1 VEVGRKIITSTYR
14 LLKIIIILI
23 SKKTKYLYTAF
34 LFSAAFSNAAT
45 TRYVGGKVEV
55 IDPTLTGEES
65 ISLLEINSTI
75 APNRVVC
82 TSRGSRTEIHDG
94 STILRLGANTVAKK
108 EENGSYWIHSGSL
121 LFCSTVPTTVRFSSL
136 QSSATFEGRGTI
148 ILETT
153 GNGGFKLIPL
163 EAKGYFSTAKHGKK
177 EARAGQ
183 LLFVVDN
190 PSNFGDAYDI
200 DLMLM
205 LRSSLLIN
213 SFPDPL
219 PTFELIGLA
228 IYSQELKLKGKYDAL
243 IGNAPTKDT
252 VQLWAFERGQGFS
265 REKKPAK
272 GKSPSQGKGF
282 LGRLFG
288 GKSKE

>member
-1 VEVGRKIITSTYR
+1 MKVGRENSTSTY
-14 LLKIIIILI
+14 LLLRIIIILI
-23 SKKTKYLYTAF
+23 SNKPKYFYTAF
-34 LFSAAFSNAAT
+34 LLCVVLSNAAT

-55 IDPTLTGEES
+55 IDPTLSGEES
-65 ISLLEINSTI
+65 IYLLEINSTI
-75 APNRVVC
+75 APKRVVC
-82 TSRGSRTEIHDG
+82 TGRGSRTEIHDG
-94 STILRLGANTVAKK
+94 STILRLGANTVAKM
-108 EENGSYWIHSGSL
+108 EEPGTYWIHSGSL

-163 EAKGYFSTAKHGKK
+163 EAKGYFSTAKDGKK
-177 EARAGQ
+177 EAKAGQ

-219 PTFELIGLA
+219 PTFEHIGLA

-243 IGNAPTKDT
+243 IGNAPTKDK

-265 REKKPAK
+265 REERPSK
-272 GKSPSQGKGF
+272 GKSQGKGF

-288 GKSKE
+288 GRSKE

>member
-1 VEVGRKIITSTYR
+1 MKVGRKNFTSKYH

-23 SKKTKYLYTAF
+23 SNRIYYFHTVF
-34 LFSAAFSNAAT
+34 LLCAVFSNAAT
-45 TRYVGGKVEV
+45 TRYIGGKVEV
-55 IDPTLTGEES
+55 IDATLSGEES

-75 APNRVVC
+75 VPKLIVC
-82 TSRGSRTEIHDG
+82 TGRGSRTEIHDG

-108 EENGSYWIHSGSL
+108 EQPGAYWIHSGSL
-121 LFCSTVPTTVRFSSL
+121 LFCSTVPTTVHFSSL

-163 EAKGYFSTAKHGKK
+163 EAKGYFSTAKDGKK
-177 EARAGQ
+177 KAKAGQ

-219 PTFELIGLA
+219 PTFEHIGLA

-243 IGNAPTKDT
+243 IGNAPTKDK
-252 VQLWAFERGQGFS
+252 VQLWAFERGGGFG
-265 REKKPAK
+265 REERPSKV
-272 GKSPSQGKGF
+272 KSPTESKGF
-282 LGRLFG
+282 LGRLFK

>member
-1 VEVGRKIITSTYR
+1 MKVGRKNFTSKYP

-23 SKKTKYLYTAF
+23 SNKIYYFHTLF
-34 LFSAAFSNAAT
+34 LLCAVFSNATT
-45 TRYVGGKVEV
+45 TRYIGGKVEV
-55 IDPTLTGEES
+55 IDPTLSGEES

-75 APNRVVC
+75 VPKRIVC
-82 TSRGSRTEIHDG
+82 TGRGSRTEIHDG

-108 EENGSYWIHSGSL
+108 EEPGAYWIHSGSL
-121 LFCSTVPTTVRFSSL
+121 LFCSTVPTTVHFSSL

-163 EAKGYFSTAKHGKK
+163 EAKGYFSTAKDGKK
-177 EARAGQ
+177 KAKAGQ

-213 SFPDPL
+213 SFPDAL
-219 PTFELIGLA
+219 PTFEHIGLA

-243 IGNAPTKDT
+243 IGNAPTKDK
-252 VQLWAFERGQGFS
+252 VQLWAFQRGQGFS
-265 REKKPAK
+265 REKKPSK
-272 GKSPSQGKGF
+272 DKSPTKSKGF

-288 GKSKE
+288 EKSKE

>member
-1 VEVGRKIITSTYR
+1 VKVGRKKSTSTYR
-14 LLKIIIILI
+14 LHRIKIILI
-23 SKKTKYLYTAF
+23 SNKPKYFYTAF
-34 LFSAAFSNAAT
+34 LFSVVFSNAAT
-45 TRYVGGKVEV
+45 TTYVGGKVEV
-55 IDPTLTGEES
+55 IDPTLSGEES

-75 APNRVVC
+75 APKRVVC
-82 TSRGSRTEIHDG
+82 TGRGSRTEIHDG
-94 STILRLGANTVAKK
+94 GTILRLGANTVVKK
-108 EENGSYWIHSGSL
+108 EEPGKYWIHSGSL
-121 LFCSTVPTTVRFSSL
+121 LFCSTVSTTVHFSSL

-163 EAKGYFSTAKHGKK
+163 EAKGYFNTAKDGKK
-177 EARAGQ
+177 EAKAGQ

-219 PTFELIGLA
+219 PTFEHIGLA

-243 IGNAPTKDT
+243 IGNAPTKDK

-265 REKKPAK
+265 REKKPS
-272 GKSPSQGKGF
+272 KSKSTTQSKGF

-288 GKSKE
+288 GRSKE

>member
-1 VEVGRKIITSTYR
+1 MR
-14 LLKIIIILI
+14 LLI
-23 SKKTKYLYTAF
+23 F
-34 LFSAAFSNAAT
+34 LSALFIYAESLTAT
-45 TRYVGGKVEV
+45 TTSYIAGKVEI
-55 IDPTLTGEES
+55 IDSNLTGRNS

-75 APNRVVC
+75 AINQVVC
-82 TSRGSRTEIHDG
+82 TGRNSRTQIHNG
-94 STILRLGANTVAKK
+94 STILRLGANTVFKQ
-108 EENGSYWIHSGSL
+108 EEIGSYWIHSGSL
-121 LFCSTVPTTVRFSSL
+121 LFCSTVPTTVLFSSL

-148 ILETT
+148 IIETT

-163 EAKGYFSTAKHGKK
+163 EAKGHFNTAKDGKK
-177 EARAGQ
+177 EAKAGQ

-213 SFPDPL
+213 FFPDPL
-219 PTFELIGLA
+219 PTFERIGLA

-243 IGNAPTKDT
+243 IGNAPTKDK
-252 VQLWAFERGQGFS
+252 VQLWAFEKGQGFS
-265 REKKPAK
+265 RENNPPKSKSTSQKK
-272 GKSPSQGKGF
+272 GY

-288 GKSKE
+288 GKRRE

>member
-1 VEVGRKIITSTYR
+1 M
-14 LLKIIIILI
+14 I
-23 SKKTKYLYTAF
+23 SNKPKYFYTAF
-34 LFSAAFSNAAT
+34 LFSVVFSNAAT
-45 TRYVGGKVEV
+45 TTYVGGKVEV
-55 IDPTLTGEES
+55 IDPTLSGEES

-75 APNRVVC
+75 APKRVVC
-82 TSRGSRTEIHDG
+82 TGRGSRTEIHDG
-94 STILRLGANTVAKK
+94 GTILRLGANTVAKK
-108 EENGSYWIHSGSL
+108 EEPGTYWIHSGSL
-121 LFCSTVPTTVRFSSL
+121 LFCSTVPTTVHFSSL

-163 EAKGYFSTAKHGKK
+163 EAKGYFSTAKDGKK
-177 EARAGQ
+177 EAKAGQ

-219 PTFELIGLA
+219 PTFEHIGLA

-243 IGNAPTKDT
+243 IGNAPTKDK

-265 REKKPAK
+265 REKKPSK
-272 GKSPSQGKGF
+272 GKSQGKGF

-288 GKSKE
+288 GRSKE

>member
-1 VEVGRKIITSTYR
+1 MFSW
-14 LLKIIIILI
+14 LK
-23 SKKTKYLYTAF
+23 SYHTAF
-34 LFSAAFSNAAT
+34 LLAAVYSNAAT
-45 TRYVGGKVEV
+45 TRYVCGKVEI
-55 IDPTLTGEES
+55 IDPTLSGEES

-94 STILRLGANTVAKK
+94 GTILRFGANTVAKK

-183 LLFVVDN
+183 LLFVMDN

-219 PTFELIGLA
+219 PTFERIGLA

-243 IGNAPTKDT
+243 IGNAPTKDK
-252 VQLWAFERGQGFS
+252 VQLWAFERGGGFS
-265 REKKPAK
+265 REERPSK
-272 GKSPSQGKGF
+272 GKSQGKGF

-288 GKSKE
+288 GRSKE

>member
-1 VEVGRKIITSTYR
+1 MP
-14 LLKIIIILI
+14 LLLFV
-23 SKKTKYLYTAF
+23 TAL
-34 LFSAAFSNAAT
+34 LFYAESLTAT
-45 TRYVGGKVEV
+45 TISYIAGKVEI
-55 IDPTLTGEES
+55 IDQDLVGEKS
-65 ISLLEINSTI
+65 ISILEVNSTI
-75 APNRVVC
+75 LAKHIVC
-82 TSRGSRTEIHDG
+82 TGKGSRTEIHNG
-94 STILRLGANTVAKK
+94 TTILRLGANTVAK
-108 EENGSYWIHSGSL
+108 EDGAGAYWIHSGSI
-121 LFCSTVPTTVRFSSL
+121 LFCSTVPTTARFSSL

-163 EAKGYFSTAKHGKK
+163 EAKGYFSTAKNGKK
-177 EARAGQ
+177 EAKAGQ

-219 PTFELIGLA
+219 PTFEHIGLA

-243 IGNAPTKDT
+243 IGNAPTKDK
-252 VQLWAFERGQGFS
+252 VQLWAFEKGLGFS
-265 REKKPAK
+265 GEKKASTDK
-272 GKSPSQGKGF
+272 SAGKRKGF
-282 LGRLFG
+282 LGRFFG
-288 GKSKE
+288 VGMKE